1 MNKIIQYLSNEFAQI
16 IILFFI
22 ATLSSQR
29 YFLPD
34 IYHFICLVPFILG
47 LIYQNKN
54 IILGN
59 TYLLIA
65 LFTFVDI
72 GGAGSD
78 YGLNV
83 FKESPGIIR
92 YSIYL
97 SILSLIIIRYR
108 INTSK
113 IWIPLILL
121 IMPAIVTAY
130 NAFDLNS
137 TINNTL
143 FRGDIFVVVMT
154 FIVLTNKNEKIFSF
168 DIKLLCCFLIFYGFF
183 EVINSLVYHDFTLG
197 YSNYQSIKSL
207 IVFPLI
213 YSLIFFKSHLIKLIL
228 LLFTLIILVGYTTR
242 MIILSLILTL
252 TIYYAK
258 KINLKSLTQ
267 ISTIFLVIVLGFFSL
282 QYQNIEES
290 PIKMLD
296 TLKILIDGDNFLLSL
311 QLIDPWRFGEL
322 QLLFDRNLF
331 SIMFG
336 EGFGSGVFDT
346 KGYLVFADFGQTAYS
361 DKELIS
367 GIFYNMHDL
376 WTDYGLRFGLLF
388 ITVFLYN
395 VIKNIIFSK
404 NRLKTFY
411 AMLILILSLC
421 AFFSSAGI
429 ILISVFYLN
438 YMLIDRRATAL

>member
-1 MNKIIQYLSNEFAQI
+1 
-16 IILFFI
+16 
-22 ATLSSQR
+22 
-29 YFLPD
+29 
-34 IYHFICLVPFILG
+34 
-47 LIYQNKN
+47 
-54 IILGN
+54 
-59 TYLLIA
+59 
-65 LFTFVDI
+65 
-72 GGAGSD
+72 
-78 YGLNV
+78 
-83 FKESPGIIR
+83 
-92 YSIYL
+92 
-97 SILSLIIIRYR
+97 
-108 INTSK
+108 
-113 IWIPLILL
+113 
-121 IMPAIVTAY
+121 
-130 NAFDLNS
+130 
-137 TINNTL
+137 
-143 FRGDIFVVVMT
+143 
-154 FIVLTNKNEKIFSF
+154 
-168 DIKLLCCFLIFYGFF
+168 
-183 EVINSLVYHDFTLG
+183 
-197 YSNYQSIKSL
+197 
-207 IVFPLI
+207 
-213 YSLIFFKSHLIKLIL
+213 
-228 LLFTLIILVGYTTR
+228 

-267 ISTIFLVIVLGFFSL
+267 ISTISLVILLGFFSL

-296 TLKILIDGDNFLLSL
+296 TFKILIDGDNFLLSL

-388 ITVFLYN
+388 ITIFLYD

-438 YMLIDRRATAL
+438 YMLIDGRDTAL